1 MAGRSGHSNG
11 TFPIQGSPIPMRRVL
26 SLITN
31 GMTIQV
37 LIEKWRD
44 ESDWYPENGFS
55 SDEEDEDVSTNST
68 NVDED
73 ENCP

>member
-1 MAGRSGHSNG
+1 
-11 TFPIQGSPIPMRRVL
+11 
-26 SLITN
+26 
-31 GMTIQV
+31 MTIQV